1 MQLYLSQISCTQVG
15 TVCCLVTQHFKKTW
29 LGGNRA
35 IRQMCALLARK
46 NIPTSETG
54 IVNWSGVNREA
65 QIDVIVSRFSKAL
78 AGEV

>member
-1 MQLYLSQISCTQVG
+1 
-15 TVCCLVTQHFKKTW
+15 
-29 LGGNRA
+29 
-35 IRQMCALLARK
+35 MCALLARK